1 MSMLDVAKFLSYSR
15 SVDHAS
21 EKDRYFN
28 LSVANSGR
36 LFSCL
41 YSDRR
46 RELPET
52 RKPFLRKGD

>member
-1 MSMLDVAKFLSYSR
+1 MSMLDVAKFLSFSN
-15 SVDHAS
+15 SLDHAS
-21 EKDRYFN
+21 EKDGYFN

-41 YSDRR
+41 YSDWR

-52 RKPFLRKGD
+52 RMPMAGEGD